1 MIGRPL
7 AGMLVTLFA
16 AGPLL
21 AAEPTTPPTPR
32 DPYAGLELRMW
43 EWRRLRNQLD
53 MLPLTGMIAADDGPK
68 LPDVNSFDKLVVD
81 ALRDVHNR
89 GADLYNTVKD
99 FEAAFRM
106 YQGGL
111 VAVRPLLAH
120 RPAAQK
126 MIEEGIAAADKEPTP
141 ARKAFKLHE
150 TIEAVRKYLKDAN
163 EPTIKSIDPDPKTK
177 SVEVKKPKDPVEVAP
192 NPKTKDPVE
201 VKKPKDPVEPKKTD
215 PIELKKPKDPEP
227 MPVKSTGPSGRV
239 LLKGK
244 PLNAGEL
251 TLVSLDLAKPKV
263 FTATVQADGSYKF
276 AEPLTPGRYIVLV
289 TAKDVPAKY
298 QTTTTS
304 GLVIEVLAGATAQDF
319 DLK

>member
-1 MIGRPL
+1 MIGRSL
-7 AGMLVTLFA
+7 AGILVTLFA
-16 AGPLL
+16 TGPLL
-21 AAEPTTPPTPR
+21 AVEPTTPPPPR

-53 MLPLTGMIAADDGPK
+53 MLPLTGTIAADDGPK

-126 MIEEGIAAADKEPTP
+126 LIEEGIAAADKEPTP

-163 EPTIKSIDPDPKTK
+163 EPTIKSIDPDPKA
-177 SVEVKKPKDPVEVAP
+177 KP
-192 NPKTKDPVE
+192 KDPVE
-201 VKKPKDPVEPKKTD
+201 VKKPKDPVELAPNPKTKNPVEPKKTD
-215 PIELKKPKDPEP
+215 PIEVKKPKDPDP
-227 MPVKSTGPSGRV
+227 APGKSAGPSGKV

-244 PLNAGEL
+244 ALTAGEV

-263 FTATVQADGSYKF
+263 FTSIIQADGSYKF
-276 AEPLTPGRYIVLV
+276 AEALTPGRYIVIV
-289 TAKDVPAKY
+289 TAKDVPVKY
-298 QTTTTS
+298 QTTTAS
-304 GLVIEVLAGATAQDF
+304 GLVIEVQSGATAQDF